1 MQGSRPG
8 LKDTSTHLFPNLP
21 LPATRPPLPA
31 RASLAPPPALLTG
44 PQLHPQP
51 ICGLS
56 PSTCAASE
64 DPLRTLPAPY
74 ILQDTSLLPTHRVCH
89 KVRVR
94 TKLKNLFRIQIKFR
108 PRPAVQGSSC
118 GAVRKRRGYLRGASG
133 LRILR
138 GERVFFKVPSKD
150 EVKWHLI
157 SIYAYM
163 PSVCQFS

>member
-89 KVRVR
+89 KVLVR
-94 TKLKNLFRIQIKFR
+94 EELKNLSRIQRKSR
-108 PRPAVQGSSC
+108 PRPGVQGTSLRA
-118 GAVRKRRGYLRGASG
+118 GGKGRGSLRGAG
-133 LRILR
+133 LR
-138 GERVFFKVPSKD
+138 VPW
-150 EVKWHLI
+150 EVG
-157 SIYAYM
+157 
-163 PSVCQFS
+163 